1 MGKPLPSPDA
11 LFVNARALTMDAR
24 LPEAQAVAV
33 GGGLVTWVGSNRES
47 ESLKRPGVRVVDC
60 GGGTLAPGFHD
71 AHIHLMAYAAAALAV
86 DCRPAAAPSI
96 ASLKRAIAE
105 RAARTPEGEWIRAF
119 GYEETA
125 LAERRHPARRDLD
138 AAAPRHPV
146 RLNHRSGHACV
157 LNSLA
162 MERVG
167 IGMSFPEPSGA
178 TIDRELDT
186 AEPSGLMFEMEDYL
200 DRKIPPLPDADMERA
215 LRRASKSLLRYGVTS
230 VQDATH
236 TNSPDRWDFFG
247 GLRDSVGAAPRMT
260 LMPGYA
266 RLRDFT
272 ERGLAFG
279 SGDSWLR
286 VGHAKIMVTAS
297 SGRQSPDPEE
307 LRRIVA
313 GCVELGFPVAVHAVE
328 ASVALSATRA
338 LLAHPAPGYRHRIEH
353 CSECPPDALEA
364 VARSCADV
372 VTQPGFVYENG
383 DRYLRDVDEAMR
395 PYLYRARSLAE
406 RGVRL
411 AFGSDAPVV
420 EPNPMR
426 GIYAA
431 VTRRTESGRVLG
443 AGERERVSLTYAL
456 RAYTLGAARAAGLER
471 EAGTLAP
478 GKPADMILF
487 EEDLTSVEPERLPD
501 TLPAMTVLGGEVVFE
516 LGVSG

>member
-1 MGKPLPSPDA
+1 MGKPSPSPDA

-33 GGGLVTWVGSNRES
+33 GGGFVTWVGSNREA
-47 ESLKRPGVRVVDC
+47 ESLKRPGVRFVDC
-60 GGGTLAPGFHD
+60 GGGTLTPGFHD
-71 AHIHLMAYAAAALAV
+71 AHIHMMAYAAAALAV
-86 DCRPAAAPSI
+86 DCRPPGISSI

-119 GYEETA
+119 GYEESA
-125 LAERRHPARRDLD
+125 LSERRHPTRRDLD

-167 IGMSFPEPSGA
+167 IGMSFPELGDA

-200 DRKIPPLPDADMERA
+200 DRKIPPLPDSDMERA
-215 LRRASKSLLRYGVTS
+215 LRQASESLLGYGVTS

-236 TNSPDRWDFFG
+236 TNSPDRWDFFA
-247 GLRDSVGAAPRMT
+247 GLRDSMNAAPRMT

-279 SGDSWLR
+279 RGDSRLR
-286 VGHAKIMVTAS
+286 VGHAKIMATAS
-297 SGRQSPDPEE
+297 SGRQSPDEYE

-313 GCVELGFPVAVHAVE
+313 ECAELGFPVAVHAVE
-328 ASVALSATRA
+328 ASVTLSAARALSN
-338 LLAHPAPGYRHRIEH
+338 HPAPGYRHRIEH
-353 CSECPPDALEA
+353 CSECPPEALDA
-364 VARSCADV
+364 VARSSADV
-372 VTQPGFVYENG
+372 VTQPGFVYESG
-383 DRYLRDVDEAMR
+383 DRYLREVDEAMR
-395 PYLYRARSLAE
+395 PYLYRMRSLAE

-443 AGERERVSLTYAL
+443 AGERVSLTDAL
-456 RAYTLGAARAAGLER
+456 RAYTLGAAQAAGLER
-471 EAGTLAP
+471 EVGTLAP
-478 GKPADMILF
+478 GKLADMTLF
-487 EEDLTSVEPERLPD
+487 QEDLASLEPERLPD
-501 TLPAMTVLGGEVVFE
+501 IRPAMTVLGGKIVFE
-516 LGVSG
+516 